1 MASNTATHDAT
12 IADQFTRQASSF
24 AAAPELHNDAVLAL
38 LTDAAHPKP
47 TDRMLDVACG
57 PGSVVAAFA
66 PLVQLAEGVDA
77 TPAMLAEAR
86 KLAATKNLRNVGFR
100 NCSAYQLPS
109 REGSFDIVATRF
121 AFHHLEQPSA
131 AFAEMIRVAR
141 PGARIVLCDGVA
153 SDDPAKALAF
163 NEMERFR
170 DPSTVEFRT
179 LSYLQNLFRAA
190 GLPNPVVTQ
199 FQVPYL
205 AETLVAHSFPARDD
219 RVGLLQLIERSI
231 EGDLLAMNA
240 HRSPNGTH
248 LAYQGVVLV
257 SEKPR

>member
-12 IADQFTRQASSF
+12 IADQFTRQASGF

-47 TDRMLDVACG
+47 SDRMLDVACG

-66 PLVQLAEGVDA
+66 PLVLHAEGVDA

-86 KLAATKNLRNVGFR
+86 KLAATKNLRNIGFR
-100 NCSAYQLPS
+100 NSSAYQLPY
-109 REGSFDIVATRF
+109 RDASFDIVATRF
-121 AFHHLEQPSA
+121 AFHHLEDPPA
-131 AFAEMIRVAR
+131 AFAEIVRVAR

-153 SDDPAKALAF
+153 SDDPVKALAF

-170 DPSTVEFRT
+170 DPSTVDFRT
-179 LSYLQNLFRAA
+179 VGYLHDLFRTA
-190 GLPNPVVTQ
+190 GLPNPLITR

-205 AETLVAHSFPARDD
+205 AETLVAHSFPVRDD
-219 RVGLLQLIERSI
+219 RAGLMRLIEQSVA
-231 EGDLLAMNA
+231 GDLLAMNA
-240 HRSPNGTH
+240 HRSPKGIH
-248 LAYQGVVLV
+248 LAYQAVVLV
-257 SEKPR
+257 SERP